1 MTVISSTI
9 IKAAAREAGFS
20 ACGIAPAGELT
31 EAKRLFMA
39 ALAEGR
45 QADMHFLEKDIDKRF
60 NPELLLPGC
69 RSVIVL
75 TLDYRIADKPASDK
89 YRMARFTWIE
99 DYHTLVKRKAQQML
113 ATLKEHCPDMQS
125 RITVDSSCISEK
137 NWAVMAGVGCI
148 GKNSLVHNGQ
158 GSFFVI
164 GTILTNCATDAYDSP
179 KNSDC
184 GTCRR
189 CIDHCPAHALEPYKL
204 DAERC
209 FAYQTIENKNTDFE
223 IFKKSPLLFGCDCCQ
238 EVCPH
243 NKKKIQPMPSVSES
257 SLFLRLKNED
267 LETLTIEDFK
277 TYFGNT
283 PIARRKYDKMSR
295 AILTKQKTT

>member
-1 MTVISSTI
+1 MTTLSSSTI
-9 IKAAAREAGFS
+9 KSAAIAAGFT
-20 ACGIAPAGELT
+20 ACGIAPAGKLA
-31 EAKRLFMA
+31 EAKHLFIE
-39 ALAEGR
+39 ALADGR
-45 QADMHFLEKDIDKRF
+45 QADMHYLERDIDKRF
-60 NPELLLPGC
+60 DPELLLPGC
-69 RSVIVL
+69 RSVIVI
-75 TLDYRIADKPASDK
+75 TLDYRIADTPASDK
-89 YRMARFTWIE
+89 YRMARFTWIG

-113 ATLKEHCPDMQS
+113 TALKECCPDMQS

-137 NWAVMAGVGCI
+137 NWAAMSGVGCI
-148 GKNSLVHNGQ
+148 GKNSLVHNDQ

-164 GTILTNCATDAYDSP
+164 GTILTNCATDTYDSP
-179 KNSDC
+179 KYSDC
-184 GTCRR
+184 GDCRL

-209 FAYQTIENKNTDFE
+209 FAYQTIENKNTDLE

-238 EVCPH
+238 EVCPR
-243 NKKKIQPMPSVSES
+243 NKKKIQPLPSVLES

-267 LETLTIEDFK
+267 LETLTVEDFK

>member
-1 MTVISSTI
+1 MNTLPSTAV
-9 IKAAAREAGFS
+9 KAAALASGFS
-20 ACGIAPAGELT
+20 ACGIAPAGELA
-31 EAKRLFMA
+31 EAKQLFA
-39 ALAEGR
+39 EALADGR
-45 QADMHFLEKDIDKRF
+45 QADMHFLERDIDKRF

-75 TLDYRIADKPASDK
+75 TLDYRIAGTPASDK

-113 ATLKEHCPDMQS
+113 AALEKHCPGMQS

-137 NWAVMAGVGCI
+137 NWAATAGVGCI
-148 GKNSLVHNGQ
+148 GKNSLVHNDQ

-164 GTILTNCATDAYDSP
+164 GTILTNCVTDAYDSP
-179 KNSDC
+179 KKSDC
-184 GTCRR
+184 GDCRL

-204 DAERC
+204 YAERC

-223 IFKKSPLLFGCDCCQ
+223 IFEKSPLLFGCDCCQ
-238 EVCPH
+238 DVCPR
-243 NKKKIQPMPSVSES
+243 NKKNYQPLPSVPES
-257 SLFLRLKNED
+257 SLFLQLKNED
-267 LETLTIEDFK
+267 LETLTVEDFK

-283 PIARRKYDKMSR
+283 PVARRKYDKISR